1 MGRIY
6 RAHFHSSSSFL
17 NGRVWPINLQ
27 RNMAVEDQNGF
38 DTCSFPQRFYDKMST
53 PILYGYFLDAT
64 IPVMIMKRPWM
75 AILTLLTHLVDQH
88 AQRTI
93 EYLKEENRIL
103 LQKLGKKRLK
113 LTDLERRRLAMKA
126 KLLG

>member
-1 MGRIY
+1 L
-6 RAHFHSSSSFL
+6 H
-17 NGRVWPINLQ
+17 
-27 RNMAVEDQNGF
+27 
-38 DTCSFPQRFYDKMST
+38 
-53 PILYGYFLDAT
+53 GYLLVAT
-64 IPVMIMKRPWM
+64 IPVMIMKRSWI

-113 LTDLERRRLAMKA
+113 LTDQERRRLAVKA
-126 KLLG
+126 KPLGRMYLSSSRRTGEKSLELTS